1 MLTEDWM
8 LRQVEALA
16 RSIAYLVFQKDTTE
30 YVPTGAEADGPVDGL
45 HRRLLERVN
54 AGDICGAEDLLY
66 TEADLDDRRYLEL
79 AVDFYSRLNDLT
91 DRQLEE
97 GGFSRE
103 EIQDGLR
110 DLAGQFGVSLL

>member
-54 AGDICGAEDLLY
+54 AGDI
-66 TEADLDDRRYLEL
+66 
-79 AVDFYSRLNDLT
+79 
-91 DRQLEE
+91 
-97 GGFSRE
+97 
-103 EIQDGLR
+103 
-110 DLAGQFGVSLL
+110 